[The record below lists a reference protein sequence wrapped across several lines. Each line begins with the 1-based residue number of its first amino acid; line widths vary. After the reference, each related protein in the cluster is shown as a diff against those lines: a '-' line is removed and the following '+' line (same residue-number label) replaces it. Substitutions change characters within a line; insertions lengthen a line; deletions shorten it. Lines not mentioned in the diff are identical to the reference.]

1 MKIKSL
7 FALAGLSLFA
17 ASAFAHGG
25 LSGIDQRQFRQEQ
38 RIEHG
43 VRTGQL
49 TQREA
54 TRLYRQQEKIERL
67 EYLARADGVVTPR
80 ERERLQSALERQN
93 QHIRH
98 AMSNQRHDFNHNARP
113 DRRYYGMR

>member
-7 FALAGLSLFA
+7 FALAGLSIFA

-25 LSGIDQRQFRQEQ
+25 MSGIDQRQFRQEQ

-49 TQREA
+49 TPREA
-54 TRLYRQQEKIERL
+54 VRLNRQQERIERL
-67 EYLARADGVVTPR
+67 EYLARADGYVTPR
-80 ERERLQSALERQN
+80 ERERLQSALQRQN
-93 QHIRH
+93 QQIRH
-98 AMSNQRHDFNHNARP
+98 AMTNQRHDFNHNDRP
-113 DRRYYGMR
+113 DRHYYGMR

>member
-7 FALAGLSLFA
+7 FALAGLSFFA

-25 LSGIDQRQFRQEQ
+25 MSGIDHRQFRQEQ

-49 TQREA
+49 TPREA
-54 TRLYRQQEKIERL
+54 ARLNRQQGKIDRL
-67 EYLARADGVVTPR
+67 EYLVKADGYVTPR

-93 QHIRH
+93 QQIRH
-98 AMSNQRHDFNHNARP
+98 AMNNQRHDFNHNGRR
-113 DRRYYGMR
+113 DRHYYGMR